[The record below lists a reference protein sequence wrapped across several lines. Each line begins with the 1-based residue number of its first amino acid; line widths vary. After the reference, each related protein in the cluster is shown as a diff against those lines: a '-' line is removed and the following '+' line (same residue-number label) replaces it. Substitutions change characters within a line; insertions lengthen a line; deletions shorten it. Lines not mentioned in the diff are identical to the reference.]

1 MNSDSRP
8 SNPQSERMRVS
19 YDTIAAEYADRI
31 YPELKGKP
39 FDRQLLDRFA
49 DDVRMSGPACD
60 IGCGPAQIARYLF
73 DRGVNVFGLDLS
85 AGMLNE
91 AKRLNPN
98 IDFIQGS
105 MLQLGLGADTLG
117 GIAAFY
123 SIIHIGREQV
133 VATLSE
139 MRRVLKRKGSLLLA
153 FHLGDD
159 VIHMTDFHDHPV
171 DFEATLFRIEE
182 MTGYAKAAGL
192 NLQQAMERDPYP
204 EVEYQSRRG
213 YILATKS

>member
-31 YPELKGKP
+31 YPELKSKP

-49 DDVRMSGPACD
+49 DDVRMSGPVCD

-105 MLQLGLGADTLG
+105 MLQLGLGADTL
-117 GIAAFY
+117 
-123 SIIHIGREQV
+123 EQV

>member
-8 SNPQSERMRVS
+8 SNPQSEKMRVS
-19 YDTIAAEYADRI
+19 YDTIAAEYANRI
-31 YPELKGKP
+31 YPELKSKP
-39 FDRQLLDRFA
+39 FDRELLDRFA
-49 DDVRMSGPACD
+49 DDVRMSGPVCD

-105 MLQLGLGADTLG
+105 MLALGLGSDTLG

-123 SIIHIGREQV
+123 SIIHIGREHV

>member
-31 YPELKGKP
+31 YPELKSKP

>member
-1 MNSDSRP
+1 MNSDSRR
-8 SNPQSERMRVS
+8 SNSQSEKMRVS
-19 YDTIAAEYADRI
+19 YDTIAAEYANRI
-31 YPELKGKP
+31 YPELKNKP
-39 FDRQLLDRFA
+39 FDRQLLDHFA
-49 DDVRMSGPACD
+49 DDVRTSGPVCD
-60 IGCGPAQIARYLF
+60 IGCGPAHIARYLF

-105 MLQLGLGADTLG
+105 MLALSLGSDRLG

-123 SIIHIGREQV
+123 SIIHLSRGQV
-133 VATLSE
+133 VAALSE

-153 FHLGDD
+153 FHLGED

-182 MTGYAKAAGL
+182 MTGYAKTAGL

-204 EVEYQSRRG
+204 EIEYQSRRG
-213 YILATKS
+213 YILAIKP